1 MITEKELLSNGFQ
14 KDGEWNNRFYY
25 SKEDF
30 KIVDHFGIYKTNNSN
45 WSGYGTPF
53 ETIEALNE
61 EFNKYAHKKIKSL
74 EKLIKTSSN
83 KLERL
88 KTLVNLQ

>member
-14 KDGEWNNRFYY
+14 KDGEWNDRLYY
-25 SKEDF
+25 SKEGF
-30 KIVDHFGIYKTNNSN
+30 KIVNHFGIYKTNNNN

-61 EFNKYAHKKIKSL
+61 EFNKYVHKMIKSL
-74 EKLIKTSSN
+74 EKTIKIKTDALN
-83 KLERL
+83 KF
-88 KTLVNLQ
+88 KTLVNL

>member
-14 KDGEWNNRFYY
+14 KDGEWNDRLYY
-25 SKEDF
+25 SKEGF
-30 KIVDHFGIYKTNNSN
+30 KIVNHFGIYKTNNNN

-83 KLERL
+83 TLERL
-88 KTLVNLQ
+88 KSLVNLQ

>member
-25 SKEDF
+25 SKEGF
-30 KIVDHFGIYKTNNSN
+30 KIVDHFEIYKTNNNN
-45 WSGYGTPF
+45 WSGYGAPF

-61 EFNKYAHKKIKSL
+61 EFNKYVHKMIKSL
-74 EKLIKTSSN
+74 EKTIKIKTDELN
-83 KLERL
+83 KF
-88 KTLVNLQ
+88 KTLVNL